1 MLEVQ
6 FGFGSGC
13 DAGTPP
19 MPLFMIHLC
28 WFLTLD
34 LQPKFQAEKY
44 LYLMKI
50 LYEEDR
56 LAYDLTTFSQIILTC
71 ASLQIY
77 CCHSWGLMVIINHQ
91 IRRHGRKLS
100 PHARYGGSIIYLLAL
115 TYNKNNFSV
124 DLSSYTQATMSSR
137 D

>member
-6 FGFGSGC
+6 LGFGSGC

-28 WFLTLD
+28 SFFTLD
-34 LQPKFQAEKY
+34 LQPSSQAEKY

-71 ASLQIY
+71 ASLKIY

-100 PHARYGGSIIYLLAL
+100 PHAFYLLI
-115 TYNKNNFSV
+115 
-124 DLSSYTQATMSSR
+124 
-137 D
+137 